1 MQLNYAAASRT
12 HMHSSGEF
20 VSTSK
25 KQRNKVI
32 YQTTVTNVAVRKDN
46 SGMYAFTV
54 YTYNTNQRKTA
65 TKLQQTRKSNLLLEE

>member
-1 MQLNYAAASRT
+1 
-12 HMHSSGEF
+12 MHSSGGWVCQYF
-20 VSTSK
+20 K